1 MSAVFVSQAFFF
13 FVVIVRSPGSDS
25 TEVLFPLISFKFWY
39 LTVLF

>member
-13 FVVIVRSPGSDS
+13 VVIARSPGSDS